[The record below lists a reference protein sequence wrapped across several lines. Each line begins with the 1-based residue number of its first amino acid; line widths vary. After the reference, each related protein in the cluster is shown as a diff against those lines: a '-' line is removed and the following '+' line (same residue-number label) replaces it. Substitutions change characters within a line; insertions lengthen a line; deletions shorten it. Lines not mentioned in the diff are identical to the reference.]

1 MDTTIQQL
9 DTKSICDNY
18 GNYYGVKAP
27 SNFEIMEKLNE
38 LINIVNYLLKEK
50 ETKKSPME

>member
-1 MDTTIQQL
+1 MNTTIQQL
-9 DTKSICDNY
+9 STKPICDGY
-18 GNYYGVKAP
+18 DYYGEKAP